1 MAGKFPLRNRQGLG
15 LSVQRPEEMEVGS
28 FLSPGQLDPGATE
41 GPGGGGPVALR
52 GGADGGLPVL
62 PHLQACLQDKAGPR
76 HCPPLQD
83 RAMKDYYSQQ
93 IFIYSILKII
103 IKNIMKLVLV
113 YWSGLG
119 LLDNK

>member
-1 MAGKFPLRNRQGLG
+1 MEAGA
-15 LSVQRPEEMEVGS
+15 
-28 FLSPGQLDPGATE
+28 FLSPRQLDPGAAE
-41 GPGGGGPVALR
+41 GTGGGGGGPLALC
-52 GGADGGLPVL
+52 GGGDGRLSVL
-62 PHLQACLQDKAGPR
+62 SDLQTCLQDTPGPR

>member
-83 RAMKDYYSQQ
+83 RAITVSV
-93 IFIYSILKII
+93 FIWR
-103 IKNIMKLVLV
+103 IKNIMKLVLL
-113 YWSGLG
+113 YWPGLG
-119 LLDNK
+119 LLDDK